1 MIKIEQNKNEII
13 RRLKKYVF
21 HSILIVILL
30 IYLPSNKINNKDIV
44 ALTLS
49 LSIIFSLLDICCP
62 SIYYMNK

>member
-13 RRLKKYVF
+13 RRFKKYVF

-30 IYLPSNKINNKDIV
+30 IYLPNNKLHNKDIT

-49 LSIIFSLLDICCP
+49 LSIVFSLLDICCP
-62 SIYYMNK
+62 SIYYINK